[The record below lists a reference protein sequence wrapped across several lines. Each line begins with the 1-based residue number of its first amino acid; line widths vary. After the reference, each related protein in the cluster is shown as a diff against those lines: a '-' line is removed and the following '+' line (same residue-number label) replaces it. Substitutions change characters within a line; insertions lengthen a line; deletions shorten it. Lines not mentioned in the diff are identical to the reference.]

1 MKKTA
6 KRILCMAL
14 ILACLLAYVPQA
26 RAENIPAL
34 PDELFLTQNVTGTCT
49 LCSSAMMIRTSMYLR
64 GNNNWSKVT
73 ENALRPSAWMT
84 GVGLYWN
91 FSYTVGNTTVKVG
104 HKNISGITIK
114 DLKALLDDHPEG
126 IVLYCGG
133 LPHAVYLTGYDGD
146 VFYCADTVQG
156 ISGKQVT
163 LKKSWLGIM
172 YGSQAAVLKR
182 VTAYWYVTS
191 YMENGQSVGYCDCSR
206 TYAGTYQVT
215 YDSGVNIRAGHGSS
229 YALLG
234 TIPYGTKVTV
244 SKASGAGNG
253 QWAHVTYNGIN
264 GYISMAYLE
273 KVPCEHEYGEWGNSD
288 VEGQEIRTCSICG
301 ATESRKREPGKMG
314 TVNTDGLNVRTAP
327 GTGNPLVEQL
337 WKGDRVEV
345 FETKQVDGLEWG
357 RISKGWICMD
367 YVDMDQP
374 GKMGTVTGSYVNVRQ
389 GAGTNYSV
397 VGQLDEGDRVEVFE
411 TKQVGTMLWGRISSG
426 WICMDYV
433 ELDAEVTETPIATG
447 TVTGL
452 LNIRAAA
459 GTQNAWVGQLQAGTR
474 LEFYEFKQV
483 GTSQWGRI
491 DRGWVLMDYV
501 RLDSTETPIAT
512 GTVTGLLNIRSAAGT
527 QNTRVGQLQAGTR
540 LEFYEFKQVG
550 TSQWG
555 RIDRGWVLMDY
566 VRLDSTE
573 TPIATGTVTGLLN
586 IRSAAGTQNT
596 RVGQLQ
602 AGTRLEFYE
611 FKQVGTSQWGRIDRG
626 WVLMDYVKLDGAEE
640 GSETIIGTVTGNALR
655 IRNSAGTSGDVV
667 GYYNKGDQVEI
678 LETAVVDG
686 VTWGRTDKG
695 WICMDY
701 VDCEN

>member
-26 RAENIPAL
+26 RAEHIPAL

-91 FSYTVGNTTVKVG
+91 FSHTVGNTTVKVG

-215 YDSGVNIRAGHGSS
+215 YGSGVNIRAGHGSS

-253 QWAHVTYNGIN
+253 QWAHVTYNGVN

-273 KVPCEHEYGEWGNSD
+273 KVPCEHEYGEWGNSN

-301 ATESRKREPGKMG
+301 ATESRKRE
-314 TVNTDGLNVRTAP
+314 
-327 GTGNPLVEQL
+327 
-337 WKGDRVEV
+337 
-345 FETKQVDGLEWG
+345 
-357 RISKGWICMD
+357 
-367 YVDMDQP
+367 P

-411 TKQVGTMLWGRISSG
+411 TKQVGTVLWGRISSG

-512 GTVTGLLNIRSAAGT
+512 GTVISANGGIAWLNVRANAGT
-527 QNTRVGQLQAGTR
+527 GYPQVGR
-540 LEFYEFKQVG
+540 LEIGEKVELLEIKQVG

-555 RIDRGWVLMDY
+555 RI
-566 VRLDSTE
+566 
-573 TPIATGTVTGLLN
+573 A
-586 IRSAAGTQNT
+586 Q
-596 RVGQLQ
+596 
-602 AGTRLEFYE
+602 
-611 FKQVGTSQWGRIDRG
+611 G

-640 GSETIIGTVTGNALR
+640 PETMIGTVTGNALR

>member
-14 ILACLLAYVPQA
+14 ILVCLLAYVPQA
-26 RAENIPAL
+26 RAQHIPAL

-64 GNNNWSKVT
+64 GNNNWPKVT
-73 ENALRPSAWMT
+73 ENALRPSAWME

-91 FSYTVGNTTVKVG
+91 FSHKVGNTTVKVS

-156 ISGKQVT
+156 ISGKQVS

-215 YDSGVNIRAGHGSS
+215 YGSGVNIRAGHGSS
-229 YALLG
+229 FALLG

-244 SKASGAGNG
+244 SKASGTGNG
-253 QWAHVTYNGIN
+253 QWAHVVYNGIN
-264 GYISMAYLE
+264 GYISMAYLN

-314 TVNTDGLNVRTAP
+314 TVNTDGLNVRAGAGTNYTA
-327 GTGNPLVEQL
+327 VDQL
-337 WKGDRVEV
+337 WKGDRVEI
-345 FETKQVDGLEWG
+345 FETKQVDGLAWG

-374 GKMGTVTGSYVNVRQ
+374 GKMGTVTGNYVNVRQ

-397 VGQLDEGDRVEVFE
+397 VGQLYEGNRVEVFE
-411 TKQVGTMLWGRISSG
+411 TKQVGTVLWGRISSG

-433 ELDAEVTETPIATG
+433 ELDVEETPIATG

-459 GTQNAWVGQLQAGTR
+459 GTQNAWVGQLQAGTL
-474 LEFYEFKQV
+474 LEFFEFKQV

-501 RLDSTETPIAT
+501 KLDVEETPIAT

-540 LEFYEFKQVG
+540 LEFF
-550 TSQWG
+550 
-555 RIDRGWVLMDY
+555 
-566 VRLDSTE
+566 
-573 TPIATGTVTGLLN
+573 
-586 IRSAAGTQNT
+586 
-596 RVGQLQ
+596 
-602 AGTRLEFYE
+602 E

-640 GSETIIGTVTGNALR
+640 PETMIGTVTGNSVR
-655 IRNSAGTSGDVV
+655 IRSIAATGSVV

-678 LETAVVDG
+678 LETTVVDG